1 MAADFKVARK
11 TSAGYSLRCGESCPL
26 PEKTPG
32 HDRNGDSKKMRI
44 RPPSSRARVRI
55 RYSLYDVLLAA
66 VSPLLALY
74 IRDAYILSGSGVLLA
89 GTYCLVSFACTLLAY
104 AMFGVQSGIARY
116 YSVHDIIDLGKAVVI
131 AALLTCVVLFVSTRL
146 EGIPRSTPAVHAL
159 LLGVGLVTIRAL
171 AHVADKR
178 RAHADQAAEA
188 DPQHVIVIG
197 VCDLSVLYMRFLE
210 ICGLGR
216 QRVIALL
223 DAEPRWIGSAING
236 VRIYGPPSH
245 LESLIEEF
253 ALHGIR
259 TDRVV
264 LGEPEDSLSDAEL
277 AEIRRACTRRGINFM
292 SVSGLFDP
300 ADRKVAESA
309 SQRFEPASAHA
320 DSATLVLPRW
330 FRFKRPVDFVVAL
343 TLIVVLIP
351 LWLLV
356 AGLAAADVGA
366 PIVFWQQRVG
376 VNGRN
381 FLLYKVRT
389 LRSIF
394 DASGQV
400 TQRLSWIGRL
410 WRKTRIDELPQLL
423 NVLTGEMS
431 LIGPRPLL
439 SRDQPPVPGIRLMVR
454 PGITGWAQVNGG
466 TLLSPQEKEALDEEY
481 VRHASLWFDLRIVA
495 MTVVSLLR
503 GDRRS
508 NRVPAQPGGQ
518 TLVADRKPAMWRE
531 DVSRFTAAKTKV
543 GLEEK
548 AQLPMTRSA

>member
-1 MAADFKVARK
+1 
-11 TSAGYSLRCGESCPL
+11 
-26 PEKTPG
+26 
-32 HDRNGDSKKMRI
+32 
-44 RPPSSRARVRI
+44 
-55 RYSLYDVLLAA
+55 LYDVLLAA
-66 VSPLLALY
+66 VAPLLALY
-74 IRDAYILSGSGVLLA
+74 IRDAYILSGNGAVLA

-146 EGIPRSTPAVHAL
+146 EGIPRSTPVVHAL

-171 AHVADKR
+171 AHVADRR
-178 RAHADQAAEA
+178 RAHADQVAEA

-210 ICGLGR
+210 VCGLGR

-223 DAEPRWIGSAING
+223 DPEPRWIGSAVNG

-253 ALHGIR
+253 ALHGVR

-264 LGEPEDSLSDAEL
+264 LGGPEDSLSDREL
-277 AEIRRACTRRGINFM
+277 AEIRHACARRGINFM
-292 SVSGLFDP
+292 SMSGLFDT
-300 ADRKVAESA
+300 ADRKVPEPA
-309 SQRFEPASAHA
+309 SQQFEPAPMAA
-320 DSATLVLPRW
+320 GTTAVLLPHW
-330 FRFKRPVDFVVAL
+330 FRFKRPIDFMVAL
-343 TLIVVLIP
+343 TLIVVLMP

-356 AGLAAADVGA
+356 AALAAVDVGA

-439 SRDQPPVPGIRLMVR
+439 SRDQPPVPSIRLMVR

-466 TLLSPQEKEALDEEY
+466 TLLSPQEKEVFDEEY
-481 VRHASLWFDLRIVA
+481 IRHASLWYDLRIVA

-508 NRVPAQPGGQ
+508 RRASAQSGVQ
-518 TLVADRKPAMWRE
+518 ALVADRKPAMWRE
-531 DVSRFTAAKTKV
+531 DVPRFTAAKTKV

-548 AQLPMTRSA
+548 ARLPMTRSA

>member
-1 MAADFKVARK
+1 
-11 TSAGYSLRCGESCPL
+11 
-26 PEKTPG
+26 
-32 HDRNGDSKKMRI
+32 MRI

-74 IRDAYILSGSGVLLA
+74 IRDAYILSSNGALLA

-104 AMFGVQSGIARY
+104 AMFGVQRGIARY
-116 YSVHDIIDLGKAVVI
+116 YSVHDIIDVGKAAVI
-131 AALLTCVVLFVSTRL
+131 AALLSCVVLFVSTRL
-146 EGIPRSTPAVHAL
+146 EGIPRSTPVVHAL

-171 AHVADKR
+171 AHVADKW
-178 RAHADQAAEA
+178 RAYADQGAQAE
-188 DPQHVIVIG
+188 PQHVIMIG

-210 ICGLGR
+210 VCGLDR
-216 QRVIALL
+216 QRIIALL
-223 DAEPRWIGSAING
+223 DSEPRWIGSAING

-253 ALHGIR
+253 ALHGVR

-264 LGEPEDSLSDAEL
+264 LGGPKDSLSEAEL
-277 AEIRRACTRRGINFM
+277 SEIRHACTRRGINFM
-292 SVSGLFDP
+292 SVSALFD
-300 ADRKVAESA
+300 ATDRSVAESA
-309 SQRFEPASAHA
+309 SQQLEPAAA
-320 DSATLVLPRW
+320 DTGALDLPRW
-330 FRFKRPVDFVVAL
+330 FRFKRPVDFAVAV
-343 TLIVVLIP
+343 TLIVVLMP

-394 DASGQV
+394 DASGQM

-439 SRDQPPVPGIRLMVR
+439 SRDQPPVPSVRLMVR

-466 TLLSPQEKEALDEEY
+466 TLLSPQEKEAFDEEY

-495 MTVVSLLR
+495 MTVVSLLL

-508 NRVPAQPGGQ
+508 KRVSAQPGVQ
-518 TLVADRKPAMWRE
+518 TLVADRTVSMRRE
-531 DVSRFTAAKTKV
+531 DVSRFTVGKTKV
-543 GLEEK
+543 ALEEK
-548 AQLPMTRSA
+548 VQLPMTRSA